1 MVKWEAL
8 ARPKEFGGLCF
19 MDVRVM
25 NSWLVGK
32 WIDRLEIGENNLCVE
47 LLMRKYIR
55 NKSIYQIKVYWVTIL
70 ERCP

>member
-32 WIDRLEIGENNLCVE
+32 WIDR
-47 LLMRKYIR
+47 
-55 NKSIYQIKVYWVTIL
+55 
-70 ERCP
+70 